1 MNEVLEEPMTAE
13 VQVDVNGMLVRYEKL
28 IADIACPSACQVS
41 VY

>member
-13 VQVDVNGMLVRYEKL
+13 VQVDVNGLFVKHQKL
-28 IADIACPSACQVS
+28 IADVVCPSACKVS